1 MSEFVICLNNEGSA
15 ASLTVGK
22 VYRTV
27 PDPKAAAHAMLRV
40 LDEDRSERDGYLYPA
55 TMFTDVE
62 LPETARR
69 ALAAAGL

>member
-1 MSEFVICLNNEGSA
+1 MSDFVICLNNEGPA

-22 VYRTV
+22 VYRIL
-27 PDPKAAAHAMLRV
+27 PDAEAAAHEMLRV

-55 TMFTDVE
+55 TMFTAIE
-62 LPETARR
+62 LPEPARR